1 MELTAMNTE
10 PRLQRD
16 MWVLVCDGRKALFL
30 QNAGDHAYPKLETR
44 EVMEH
49 PVERSS
55 AMGSDAPGRTHSS
68 VGSGSSAVD
77 QGDPHDHAEREF
89 LRNVAGRLD
98 TLVSEKRIHHL
109 IVAAPARALGMLR
122 PYLST
127 SVQHVVSAEVA
138 HDYVKSPLHE
148 IERHLTAN

>member
-1 MELTAMNTE
+1 MNTG

-55 AMGSDAPGRTHSS
+55 AMSSDAPGRTHSS

-89 LRNVAGRLD
+89 LRGVATRLD
-98 TLVSEKRIHHL
+98 ALVGEKHIHHL
-109 IVAAPARALGMLR
+109 IVAAPTRALGILR
-122 PYLST
+122 PMLSPA
-127 SVQHVVSAEVA
+127 VHHVMSAEVA
-138 HDYVKSPLHE
+138 HDYVKSPLYE
-148 IERHLTAN
+148 IERHLNTN

>member
-1 MELTAMNTE
+1 MNTG

-55 AMGSDAPGRTHSS
+55 EMSSDAPGRTHSS

-89 LRNVAGRLD
+89 LRDVAARLD
-98 TLVSEKRIHHL
+98 ALVSEKHIHNL
-109 IVAAPARALGMLR
+109 IIAAPARALGMLR
-122 PYLST
+122 PMLSQA
-127 SVQHVVSAEVA
+127 VQHVVSAEVA
-138 HDYVKSPLHE
+138 RDYVKSPLYE
-148 IERHLTAN
+148 IERHLNTN